1 MTGRGLRG
9 AVLAVVVVAIVL
21 PILAGLAETAMAAR
35 GADWAR
41 VLALPGL
48 WRSVVLTLWVGL
60 AATALSVALATGLGV
75 ALHGR
80 GAGRLLAPLLAAP
93 HAAVAIGLAFLIAP
107 SGWIARLLAAPL
119 GWDRPPDVA
128 TLGDPMGL
136 ALIAG
141 LAVKEVP
148 FLTLVLLSAL
158 AQVPVRATLATGRA
172 LGYRPG
178 AAWAKLVLPQVWPL
192 VRLPVAVVLAFGL
205 SVVDMALILGPGLP
219 PTLPVMVLRAY
230 SDGGPGTFGIASA
243 LALVQG
249 CVVLAG
255 LALGAAAVAAARAA
269 GRGWL
274 TAGARGGLP
283 GLRLAGAGAGVLL
296 AAGFLSLA
304 LMSLWSVA
312 FRWPFPAPWPTELTL
327 RGWSAPMAPL
337 GTTLALGLASTLAAL
352 ALAILWLEAEDRG
365 RMTRARWAEALVYL
379 PLLLPQIAF
388 LYGLTVALLKG
399 GGGFGWAAVVWG
411 HALFVF
417 PYVMLSLSDPW
428 RALDARHARGAAA
441 LGAGPWRVL
450 WAIKLPILLRPVLT
464 AAAVGFS
471 VSCALY
477 LPTLFLGGGRI
488 ATLTTEAVTL
498 SSGSDRRLV
507 GVLATLQS
515 ALPLLGFVLAVA
527 LPAAVWRHRA
537 GLRGA

>member
-1 MTGRGLRG
+1 MNGRGLRG
-9 AVLAVVVVAIVL
+9 TVLAVVTVTIVL

-48 WRSVVLTLWVGL
+48 ARSVGLTLWVGF
-60 AATALSVALATGLGV
+60 AATALSAVLAAGLGA

-80 GAGRLLAPLLAAP
+80 AAGRLLAPLLAAP

-107 SGWIARLLAAPL
+107 SGWIARLLAVPL

-128 TLGDPMGL
+128 TVGDPMGL

-141 LAVKEVP
+141 LAVKELP

-158 AQVPVRATLATGRA
+158 AQVPVRATLAAGRA
-172 LGYRPG
+172 LGYRRG
-178 AAWAKLVLPQVWPL
+178 MAWAKLVLPQVWPL

-230 SDGGPGTFGIASA
+230 ADGGPGSFGTASA

-249 CVVLAG
+249 AVVLAG
-255 LALGAAAVAAARAA
+255 LALGWVAVAVARSA

-304 LMSLWSVA
+304 MLSLWSVA
-312 FRWPFPAPWPTELTL
+312 FRWPFPALLPPAFTL
-327 RGWSAPMAPL
+327 RGWSAPLAPL

-399 GGGFGWAAVVWG
+399 GGGFGWVAVAWG

-428 RALDARHARGAAA
+428 RALDPRLARSAAA

-450 WAIKLPILLRPVLT
+450 WAVKLPVLLRPILT